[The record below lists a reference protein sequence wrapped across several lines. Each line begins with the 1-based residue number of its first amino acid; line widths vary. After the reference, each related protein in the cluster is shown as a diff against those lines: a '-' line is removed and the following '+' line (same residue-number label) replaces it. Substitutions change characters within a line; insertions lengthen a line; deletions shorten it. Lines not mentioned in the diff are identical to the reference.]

1 MEKTITI
8 DGKDI
13 HFKSTASTPRR
24 YRRAFGRDMIIDM
37 DALGKALKSKD
48 GLGMAQLEVFENVAY
63 IMAKQAAESDDR
75 VIEASADEW
84 LDNFETFSIYE
95 ILPEIFGLW
104 KATNQTLSTPK

>member
-1 MEKTITI
+1 MEKIIEI
-8 DGKDI
+8 DGRGVK
-13 HFKSTASTPRR
+13 FKSTASTPRK
-24 YRRAFGRDMIIDM
+24 YRKAFQRDMIIDM

-63 IMAKQAAESDDR
+63 IMARQAAESDGKQ
-75 VIEASADEW
+75 IEETADEW

-104 KATNQTLSTPK
+104 KATNQTMSVPK